1 MPLTEGKR
9 ASNRK
14 SDMKYQQILLKPY
27 KDEGQLIREFAA
39 SAGQSVQGYILQAV
53 RERMEREKN
62 QQKTTE
68 NP

>member
-1 MPLTEGKR
+1 MPLTEAKR

-27 KDEGQLIREFAA
+27 KEDGQLIREFASA
-39 SAGQSVQGYILQAV
+39 AGQSVQGYILQAV
-53 RERMEREKN
+53 LERMEREKN
-62 QQKTTE
+62 PQKTAE

>member
-1 MPLTEGKR
+1 MPLTEAKR

-27 KDEGQLIREFAA
+27 KEDGQLIREFASA
-39 SAGQSVQGYILQAV
+39 AGQSVQGYILQAV
-53 RERMEREKN
+53 RERMDREKN
-62 QQKTTE
+62 QQKTAE

>member
-1 MPLTEGKR
+1 MPLTEAKR

-27 KDEGQLIREFAA
+27 KEDGQLIREFASA
-39 SAGQSVQGYILQAV
+39 AGQSVQGYILQAV
-53 RERMEREKN
+53 RKRMDREKN
-62 QQKTTE
+62 QQKTAE

>member
-1 MPLTEGKR
+1 MSLTEAKR

-27 KDEGQLIREFAA
+27 KEEGQLIREFASA
-39 SAGQSVQGYILQAV
+39 AGQSVQGYILQAV
-53 RERMEREKN
+53 RERMDREKN
-62 QQKTTE
+62 HQKTAE

>member
-1 MPLTEGKR
+1 MPLTEAKR

-39 SAGQSVQGYILQAV
+39 AAGKSVQGYILQAV
-53 RERMEREKN
+53 RERMDREKN
-62 QQKTTE
+62 QQKTAE

>member
-1 MPLTEGKR
+1 MPLTEAKR

-27 KDEGQLIREFAA
+27 KEDGQLIREFAA
-39 SAGQSVQGYILQAV
+39 AAGQSVQGYILQAV

-62 QQKTTE
+62 QQKSAE